1 MPINIPENIK
11 NALGWLTQRI
21 DKIRL
26 SNGRQ
31 VLMAF
36 GAGLLLLIIVSVVS
50 YKNIMILVAASEQ
63 RRHAYEVLA
72 VLDRVLFNL
81 KDIEAGHRGY
91 AVTGRESYLVS
102 YRAAIRRVER
112 RMDMFRQLTA
122 DDPLQQERLKRL
134 EPLVAKSLR
143 FSRRVIE
150 VRQTRG
156 RDATFALIRAG
167 LDKRYMDEMEFII
180 ADMEKNENN
189 QLQQRDDFVNART
202 GRTISLLIF
211 GNFGAMALFL
221 FFSVIAHRELS
232 QRQQAEKIL
241 GETEEQ
247 LRLLVEGVKEYSI
260 MMLGPGGNIVSCNE
274 GVERTSGFCS
284 PDIVGKHFSLSY
296 PSEDIQLG
304 RPELALKTAAVMGRF
319 EEEGWRVRKDGTRF
333 WANVVITAMRDD
345 AGKLRGFSEIT
356 RDITDRKRVE
366 ESMRKLSMSVE
377 QATDLIVLTDVEGKI
392 EYINKAVEDI
402 SGYGKEEL
410 IGKNREVWQSGLN
423 EKMFKDMWETV
434 RSGRPFQGIF
444 TNRRK
449 DGELFY
455 VYEVITPLKD
465 LNETITHFVSTGR
478 DITQQKFMEEKL
490 EHLAY
495 YDTLTGVPNRGL
507 FVDRVTQGIARAR
520 YSKKII
526 TALVVD
532 LDLFKFINDAYGFTA
547 GDEVLKSITKRLL
560 ESVRE
565 GDTVARLGSD
575 DFGVLLLDVAESEDI
590 ILVVKKIMENISV
603 PMRIEGEEI
612 VLTAGIG
619 IAVYPYDGETAQD
632 IMKSAD
638 IALTKAK
645 QQGRNNYQF
654 YTKDMT
660 LKAMEFVS
668 VDKRLLKSF
677 QNKEFMVYYQPY
689 WDVYDRKLA
698 GMEALIRWNS
708 ADRGVILPDKFISVL
723 EDTGMIIEVGDW
735 IIKAVCRQIRE
746 WLDKGYPVVP
756 VSVNVSSVQFRRK
769 DLAEKIIKTVAD
781 CNISPKLL
789 TLEITESTFIQN
801 VDFASLVLK
810 KLKETGITTSLD
822 DFGTGYSSLSY
833 LKRFPFDNLKIDI
846 SFIRDLSLDTDA
858 ASIVTAII
866 ALAHSLNL
874 KTIAEGVETE
884 ELLKI
889 LRLLKCDMAQGDYF
903 SPPLPA
909 RGVEI
914 FFEE

>member
-1 MPINIPENIK
+1 MLLDK
-11 NALGWLTQRI
+11 WAHTLKRI
-21 DKIRL
+21 RQAGKIRL
-26 SNGRQ
+26 SSGKQ
-31 VLMAF
+31 VITIF
-36 GAGLLLLIIVSVVS
+36 GAGLLLLIVISVAS
-50 YKNIMILVAASEQ
+50 YKNITILVSASEQ
-63 RRHAYEVLA
+63 RQHTHEVLTA
-72 VLDRVLFNL
+72 LEDVLLNL

-91 AVTGRESYLVS
+91 AVTGQESYLAP
-102 YRAAIRRVER
+102 YRSAVTRLDRTMAL
-112 RMDMFRQLTA
+112 FKQLTVG
-122 DDPLQQERLKRL
+122 DPLQQERLKRL
-134 EPLVAKSLR
+134 EPLAAQSLE
-143 FSRRVIE
+143 FSNRVID
-150 VRQTRG
+150 VRNTQG
-156 RDATFALIRAG
+156 HDAALALIRTGA
-167 LDKRYMDEMEFII
+167 DKRYMDAIQLIIAEMEK
-180 ADMEKNENN
+180 EET
-189 QLQQRDDFVNART
+189 QLLKQRDEFVNTYT
-202 GRTISLLIF
+202 GRTIAILLF

-221 FFSVIAHRELS
+221 FFSIITHQELS
-232 QRQQAEKIL
+232 QRRQTEKTL

-247 LRLLVEGVKEYSI
+247 LRVLVEGVKDYSI
-260 MMLGPGGNIVSCNE
+260 MRLGPEGHVLTCNE

-284 PDIVGKHFSLSY
+284 LDIMGKHFSLFY

-304 RPELALKTAAVMGRF
+304 RPEHALKAAAVNGRF
-319 EEEGWRVRKDGTRF
+319 EEECWRVRKDGTRF
-333 WANVVITAMRDD
+333 WANVVITAIRDET
-345 AGKLRGFSEIT
+345 GKLRGFSEIT
-356 RDITDRKRVE
+356 RDMSDRKRADE
-366 ESMRKLSMSVE
+366 AMRKLSMSVE
-377 QATDLIVLTDVEGKI
+377 QATDLIVLTDGEGKI
-392 EYINKAVEDI
+392 EYINKAVEEI

-410 IGKNREVWQSGLN
+410 IGRSREIWQSGLN
-423 EKMFKDMWETV
+423 DTLFKEMWETV
-434 RSGRPFQGIF
+434 RSGRAFQGIF

-465 LNETITHFVSTGR
+465 LNESITHFVSTGR

-495 YDTLTGVPNRGL
+495 YDILTGVPNRSL
-507 FVDRVTQGIARAR
+507 FVDRLTQGIARSR
-520 YSKKII
+520 YNKKII

-532 LDLFKFINDAYGFTA
+532 IDLFKFINKAYGFTA
-547 GDEVLKSITKRLL
+547 GDTVLKSITKRLL
-560 ESVRE
+560 ESVRD

-575 DFGVLLLDVAESEDI
+575 DFGVLLLEVAESGDI
-590 ILVVKKIMENISV
+590 ILVVKKIMENISL
-603 PMRIEGEEI
+603 PLKIEGEEI

-619 IAVYPYDGETAQD
+619 IAAYPYDGETAQD

-689 WDVYDRKLA
+689 WDVFDRTMA

-708 ADRGVILPDKFISVL
+708 TDRGVILPDKFISVL

-735 IIKAVCRQIRE
+735 IIKTVCRQIRE
-746 WLDKGYPVVP
+746 WVDKGYPVVP

-769 DLAEKIIKTVAD
+769 DLAEKILKTLGE
-781 CNISPKLL
+781 CGISPKLL

-801 VDFASLVLK
+801 VDLASLVLK
-810 KLKETGITTSLD
+810 KLKETGIMTSLD

-846 SFIRDLSLDTDA
+846 SFIRDLSMDTDA

-884 ELLKI
+884 ELLNI
-889 LRLLKCDMAQGDYF
+889 LRLLKCDMAQGNHF

-909 RGVEI
+909 KGVEI
-914 FFEE
+914 FFE

>member
-1 MPINIPENIK
+1 MPENLTS
-11 NALGWLTQRI
+11 ALRKLAKRA
-21 DKIRL
+21 DNIRL
-26 SNGRQ
+26 SNRKQ
-31 VLMAF
+31 VITVF
-36 GAGLLLLIIVSVVS
+36 GAGLLILIVVSLFS
-50 YKNIMILVAASEQ
+50 YKNIMMLVSVSEQ
-63 RRHAYEVLA
+63 RQHTHKVLA
-72 VLDRVLFNL
+72 ALESVLFNL

-91 AVTGRESYLVS
+91 AVTGRESYLVP
-102 YRAAIRRVER
+102 YRAAIRRADR
-112 RMDMFRQLTA
+112 NMALFRQLTI

-134 EPLVAKSLR
+134 EPLVARSLR
-143 FSRRVIE
+143 FSKKIID
-150 VRQTRG
+150 VRQTQG
-156 RDATFALIRAG
+156 RDATFALIRTG
-167 LDKRYMDEMEFII
+167 VDKRYMDEMQLII
-180 ADMEKNENN
+180 AEMDKSEN
-189 QLQQRDDFVNART
+189 QLLKQRDDFVNVRT
-202 GRTISLLIF
+202 NRTMALILL
-211 GNFGAMALFL
+211 GNLGAMAFFL
-221 FFSVIAHRELS
+221 FFSIITHRELS
-232 QRQQAEKIL
+232 QRQQAEKTL

-247 LRLLVEGVKEYSI
+247 LRLLVEGVKDYSI
-260 MMLGPGGNIVSCNE
+260 IMLGPDGDIVSCNE

-284 PDIVGKHFSLSY
+284 LDIIGKHFSLFY

-304 RPELALKTAAVMGRF
+304 RPEHALKTAAVIGRF
-319 EEEGWRVRKDGTRF
+319 EEEGWRVHKDGTRF

-377 QATDLIVLTDVEGKI
+377 QATDLIVLTDMEGKI
-392 EYINKAVEDI
+392 EYINKAVEEI

-410 IGKNREVWQSGLN
+410 IGKSREVWQSGLN
-423 EKMFKDMWETV
+423 DKLFKEMWETV

-465 LNETITHFVSTGR
+465 LNESITHYVSTGR

-495 YDTLTGVPNRGL
+495 YDTLTGVPNRSL
-507 FVDRVTQGIARAR
+507 FVDRLTQGIARSR

-532 LDLFKFINDAYGFTA
+532 IDLFKFINDAYGFTA
-547 GDEVLKSITKRLL
+547 GDDVLKSITKRLL
-560 ESVRE
+560 ESIRE

-590 ILVVKKIMENISV
+590 ILVVKKIMENISL
-603 PMRIEGEEI
+603 PLKIEGEEI

-689 WDVYDRKLA
+689 WDVYDRKLV

-708 ADRGVILPDKFISVL
+708 TDRGVILPDKFISVL

-735 IIKAVCRQIRE
+735 VIKTVCKQIRE
-746 WLDKGYPVVP
+746 WLDKGYPAVP
-756 VSVNVSSVQFRRK
+756 VSVNVSSVQFRRM
-769 DLAEKIIKTVAD
+769 DLAEKILKTLGE

-810 KLKETGITTSLD
+810 QLKETGITTSLD

-846 SFIRDLSLDTDA
+846 SFIRDLSMDSDA

-884 ELLKI
+884 DLLKI

-909 RGVEI
+909 KGVEI